1 MFRNLKHTFKAF
13 SSHGRNKNG
22 IKTKKP
28 RTEWQL
34 KYCVSNRRNRV
45 TAMLEANLQAKIPC
59 FEKKGE

>member
-1 MFRNLKHTFKAF
+1 MEEIKMELK
-13 SSHGRNKNG
+13 
-22 IKTKKP
+22 KKP

-45 TAMLEANLQAKIPC
+45 TAMFEANLQAKIPC